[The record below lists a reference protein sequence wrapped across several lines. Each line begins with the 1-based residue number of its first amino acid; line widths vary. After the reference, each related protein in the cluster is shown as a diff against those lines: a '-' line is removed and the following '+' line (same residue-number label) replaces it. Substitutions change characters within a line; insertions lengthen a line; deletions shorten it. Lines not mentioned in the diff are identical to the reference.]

1 MVFKKLKQILKS
13 KHSHFIYLDY
23 NIYKKWHFLFSLAVI
38 LNRKYKSVKI
48 FRKKYKYHRNI
59 VIIGLRYYGRNVK
72 RRTNGF
78 AKDFLDSH
86 PDSTCLFCDG
96 KLNHENISADHII
109 PVSKGG
115 NNAKVNL
122 VACCKDCNGE
132 RGDRDFYE
140 YLKIKNKKWDGNKF
154 I

>member
-1 MVFKKLKQILKS
+1 MIFKKIRQILKS
-13 KHSHFIYLDY
+13 KHPHFIYLDY
-23 NIYKKWHFLFSLAVI
+23 KIYKRWNFLFSLVV
-38 LNRKYKSVKI
+38 LFNKNYKLVKI

-78 AKDFLDSH
+78 AKEFLEKH
-86 PDSTCLFCDG
+86 PGSKCLYCKDE
-96 KLNHENISADHII
+96 LTPENISADHII

-132 RGDRDFYE
+132 RGDRDFQE
-140 YLKIKNKKWDGNKF
+140 YLKRKNKEWSGKF